1 MLPRPSQI
9 NRAILCLTIP
19 PRRPIISR
27 QPPAPTP
34 AGRLRAIAGQRQ
46 LTLTQPSAQHI
57 VPTAQSI
64 DQLTRAAL
72 SELAAAADSDALDQW
87 RVAYLGRRGQL
98 TAILRGLS
106 QLDLDQR
113 RELGAQ
119 GNRAKA
125 ELEQNLDRRANEIR
139 QAALAAADRE
149 RLDVTLPGRPVAA
162 GGLHL
167 TTRVVRE
174 ITDAFVAMGFS
185 IVEGPEVEWDYY
197 NFERL
202 NIPPGHPARDMWN
215 TLWVDY
221 TDAAGRQPMLLRTHT
236 SPMQAR
242 VMENTQPPVRVV
254 VPGKCYRYEAT
265 DATHEWH
272 FYQVEGLAVDAG
284 ITFADLKGTLYEF
297 ARRLFGA
304 DRKVRF
310 RCDYFPFVEPGVDMS
325 IDCFS
330 CAGNAS
336 SGNGCRICRDSG
348 WIEIMGAGMV
358 HPQVLAGVGYD
369 PEKYTGFAFGLGP
382 ERIAMLK
389 YGIDDIR
396 HFYSN
401 DLRFLR
407 QF

>member
-1 MLPRPSQI
+1 M
-9 NRAILCLTIP
+9 
-19 PRRPIISR
+19 
-27 QPPAPTP
+27 
-34 AGRLRAIAGQRQ
+34 
-46 LTLTQPSAQHI
+46 TQS
-57 VPTAQSI
+57 TAQSI
-64 DQLTRAAL
+64 EDLTQNAL
-72 SELAAAADSDALDQW
+72 QELSQIDNPEALEQW
-87 RVAYLGRRGQL
+87 RVRILGRRGEL
-98 TAILRGLS
+98 TGILRGLS
-106 QLDLDQR
+106 QLDLEQR
-113 RELGAQ
+113 REVGALGNQ
-119 GNRAKA
+119 AKA
-125 ELEQNLDRRANEIR
+125 TLEESLDRRGREISEAR
-139 QAALAAADRE
+139 LAQVADLE
-149 RLDVTLPGRPVAA
+149 RIDVTLPGRPVAT
-162 GGLHL
+162 GRLHP
-167 TTRVVRE
+167 TTQVLRE
-174 ITDAFVAMGFS
+174 ITGAFVAMGFS
-185 IVEGPEVEWDYY
+185 IVEGPEVEWDHY
-197 NFERL
+197 NFEML
-202 NIPPGHPARDMWN
+202 NIPQGHPARDMWN

-221 TDAAGRQPMLLRTHT
+221 VDEEGQRPMLLRTHT

-242 VMENTQPPVRVV
+242 VMESVQPPVRVI

-272 FYQVEGLAVDAG
+272 FYQVEGLAVDEG

-297 ARRLFGA
+297 ARRLFGSE
-304 DRKVRF
+304 RRVRF

-330 CAGNAS
+330 CEGS
-336 SGNGCRICRDSG
+336 DSGCRICRGSG

-358 HPQVLAGVGYD
+358 HPRVLAGVGYD